1 MKNLKQVRQSKGL
14 CLREVAKKS
23 GVSLSYISEIEC
35 GKKNPTVPVA
45 LKLADAL
52 DVSIL
57 ELIGERKD
65 GDKKATVGNPT
76 HRNQNPKN

>member
-1 MKNLKQVRQSKGL
+1 VKNLKQVRQSKGL

-57 ELIGERKD
+57 ELIGDPNEYVRKA
-65 GDKKATVGNPT
+65 GE
-76 HRNQNPKN
+76 KNNTSAG

>member
-57 ELIGERKD
+57 ELIGDPNEYVRKA
-65 GDKKATVGNPT
+65 GE
-76 HRNQNPKN
+76 KNNTSAG